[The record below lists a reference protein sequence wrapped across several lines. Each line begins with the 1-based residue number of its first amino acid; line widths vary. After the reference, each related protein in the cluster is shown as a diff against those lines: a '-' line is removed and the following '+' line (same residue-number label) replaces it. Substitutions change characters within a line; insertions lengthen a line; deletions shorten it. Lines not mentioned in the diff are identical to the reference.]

1 MIDFWEEIIAKKSKT
16 AAEITKI
23 KNENNVVYIYKDCK
37 KIINK
42 KWFFKNTHEFY
53 FFVVFRMVDNCRFE
67 IMFDNQEKRDE
78 FFELHK
84 KILLEKLG

>member
-1 MIDFWEEIIAKKSKT
+1 MSISK
-16 AAEITKI
+16 EYSDSQLVL
-23 KNENNVVYIYKDCK
+23 NYNNVVYIYKDCK